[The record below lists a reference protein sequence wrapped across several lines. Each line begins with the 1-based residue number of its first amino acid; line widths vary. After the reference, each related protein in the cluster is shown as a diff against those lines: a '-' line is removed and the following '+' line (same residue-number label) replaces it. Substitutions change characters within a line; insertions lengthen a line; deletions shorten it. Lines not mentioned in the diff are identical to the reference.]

1 MRMDGDFNGAEL
13 RLARIFSG
21 LALEDVA
28 TRVGKTRQ
36 YLHKLETGQATP
48 TSQLVEHL
56 ASALQVEPSFFSSG
70 HGLMAGEE
78 QFHFRKL
85 FTTRVMVKQ
94 VAMARGELI
103 GRLVT
108 YLDHELRLPELRIPE
123 VADAKTM
130 DDIEQAAELCRREW
144 NLGLGPIAN
153 MHRLAEYVG
162 TVVTSFQSVSKEIDA
177 LSVALKRPIIVRN
190 EAKESVCRQRFDIAH
205 ELGHFVL
212 HGGQVTGDRITE
224 SQANRFASA
233 LLVPRTMMAKLFPR
247 PRGTRLDWAGLR
259 EFKLTWKVSKAAI
272 LYRARQLELISDSQY
287 KTGVVTLRR
296 TGEATGEREDH
307 LIPQEFPELLARS
320 LAVLADRK
328 GAYAEDVASALR
340 ITPSLLRELVGFDL
354 PMRTQG
360 QSLRTRQRPNLYLV
374 S

>member
-1 MRMDGDFNGAEL
+1 MDADFNGAEL

-56 ASALQVEPSFFSSG
+56 ASALQVEPSFFSQG
-70 HGLMAGEE
+70 NGLIAGEE

-144 NLGLGPIAN
+144 DLGLGPIAN

-259 EFKLTWKVSKAAI
+259 EFKLTWKISKAAI

-296 TGEATGEREDH
+296 TGEAMGEREDH
-307 LIPQEFPELLARS
+307 LIPQESPELLARS
-320 LAVLADRK
+320 LTVLADRK
-328 GAYAEDVASALR
+328 GTYAEDVASALR
-340 ITPSLLRELVGFDL
+340 ITPPLLRELVGFDV